1 MKALVVD
8 DSDVVRAHYREY
20 LKPLGFTEIVESTD
34 GFEAMSALKD
44 FEPDVVFLDWNMPN
58 MTGLQFLKKVRP
70 THPDLPIIMVTAQGG
85 ERLVMNAIKAGVTD
99 YVLKP
104 FNATVLADRLK
115 NMRERQQRCL
125 LYTSPSPRDQR
136 GSRMPSSA

>member
-8 DSDVVRAHYREY
+8 DSEVVRAHYREY

-115 NMRERQQRCL
+115 NLRERQQRD
-125 LYTSPSPRDQR
+125 R
-136 GSRMPSSA
+136 

>member
-70 THPDLPIIMVTAQGG
+70 THPDLPIITVTAQGG

-115 NMRERQQRCL
+115 NLRERQQRD
-125 LYTSPSPRDQR
+125 R
-136 GSRMPSSA
+136 

>member
-8 DSDVVRAHYREY
+8 DSDAVRAHYREY

-70 THPDLPIIMVTAQGG
+70 THPDLPIIMVTVQGG

-115 NMRERQQRCL
+115 NLRERQQRD
-125 LYTSPSPRDQR
+125 R
-136 GSRMPSSA
+136 

>member
-115 NMRERQQRCL
+115 NLRERQQRD
-125 LYTSPSPRDQR
+125 R
-136 GSRMPSSA
+136 

>member
-115 NMRERQQRCL
+115 NLRERQQR
-125 LYTSPSPRDQR
+125 DH
-136 GSRMPSSA
+136 